1 MISKYAYIAR
11 ALARNPKASKR
22 LAAKAW
28 NLKHRKHLVPKAFD
42 KPETADLVYKI
53 NNISPYNEATL
64 KLTKVIDNAIRATTG
79 VKGHMPYKLAHHER
93 KVREGLGPLWER
105 KTPLKGQFT
114 GEQLGLILKAFANTK
129 GYTKV

>member
-11 ALARNPKASKR
+11 ALAKNPKASKR

-79 VKGHMPYKLAHHER
+79 VK
-93 KVREGLGPLWER
+93 VREGLGPLWER